1 MNAGTDRL
9 IKQAVRCYAWP
20 MSSVWLNGSFLDESA
35 AGVSLRDTGLL
46 HGAGVFTT
54 MRAEG
59 GRVFRLDA
67 HLARVRASCD
77 AFSIPL
83 KYSDAVLSDA
93 VQSLLAN
100 NQLTAAR
107 LRLTVTRGSAIQD
120 PLHGLLIKPN
130 VFLTATDLEE
140 YPSEFY
146 ERGLTVMLL
155 DEQKLNPYDL
165 QAGHKTLNYLSRL
178 AALREANRRGAGEA
192 LWFNVHN
199 YLESG
204 SISNVF
210 VVKDGKL
217 LTPPTPE
224 EFRDP
229 SLNDALPYS
238 RSSVLPGITRAAV
251 LEIARSAGM
260 DVRLMAINVTT
271 LLEGDEVFLTNSIM
285 RVMPVCRIERSAVG
299 NEKPGEIT
307 LDLSNRLKSLVANDA
322 L

>member
-1 MNAGTDRL
+1 
-9 IKQAVRCYAWP
+9 
-20 MSSVWLNGSFLDESA
+20 MSFVWLNSSFLDESA

-54 MRAEG
+54 MRAG
-59 GRVFRLDA
+59 SGRVFRLEA
-67 HLARVRASCD
+67 HLARVRASCE
-77 AFSIPL
+77 ALFIPL
-83 KYSDAVLSDA
+83 KYTDATLTEA
-93 VQSLLAN
+93 VQSLLEQN
-100 NQLTAAR
+100 HLTEAR
-107 LRLTVTRGSAIQD
+107 LRLTVTRGSAMQD
-120 PLHGLLIKPN
+120 PLHGLRIEPN

-140 YPSEFY
+140 YPAEFY

-210 VVKDGKL
+210 LVKEGKL
-217 LTPPTPE
+217 LTAPTPAE
-224 EFRDP
+224 MHDP
-229 SLNDALPYS
+229 SLRDALPYS
-238 RSSVLPGITRAAV
+238 RSSVLPGITRTAV
-251 LEIARSAGM
+251 LELARAADV

-271 LLEGDEVFLTNSIM
+271 LLEADEVFLTNSIM
-285 RVMPVCRIERSAVG
+285 RIMPVCRIERSVVG
-299 NEKPGEIT
+299 NEKPGEVT
-307 LDLSNRLKSLVANDA
+307 LDLTNRFKSLVANEA